1 MRVSLSLRLWW
12 IVAIAPNPPYRLIR
26 RTAVQGLTNY
36 FRVESHFVDEQGQ
49 SLGDASAAIFITYIL
64 DVQVFEFSVI

>member
-26 RTAVQGLTNY
+26 RTAVGIHVGLTIEPLAQPTATSTQAL
-36 FRVESHFVDEQGQ
+36 F
-49 SLGDASAAIFITYIL
+49 SLIGWL
-64 DVQVFEFSVI
+64 